1 MTAAHTGERLTNDL
15 KALVQDA
22 EEFLKATTTQAEDKA
37 TELRERLATALD
49 SAKAA
54 LEQAEEKTAAAVKV
68 TDKTIR
74 THPYEAIAI
83 ALGVG
88 LVLGLLIPRD

>member
-54 LEQAEEKTAAAVKV
+54 LEQAEEKTAAAC
-68 TDKTIR
+68 D
-74 THPYEAIAI
+74 PP
-83 ALGVG
+83 LF
-88 LVLGLLIPRD
+88 